1 MMNSV
6 SKTLYLSVFSIFSL
20 AFVKGQNKV
29 PFGVVKA
36 EEGYAMVRVPKDNYR
51 KIVDKIRMRRGDV
64 FVYVKP
70 APGETEWI
78 WIKYPQKDD
87 TEKPFVRYETLD
99 KEGMVNKDRI
109 AFIDQLPQ
117 YTPSKS
123 KNGRSLIFTDNTN
136 PKIPTAQ
143 RNKVIIDVYPS
154 NAGYRKQEK
163 DADGKILTVDKVKP
177 WGISSELPE
186 GMTEIKS
193 IRVQQPGRGSVF
205 VREAIKNMFQP
216 TMDFENIGVTAID
229 NDHIFLY
236 MINGSGENR
245 YTTLWTIKEGKVAS
259 QIIYKNPE

>member
-1 MMNSV
+1 MMNSAT
-6 SKTLYLSVFSIFSL
+6 KTLYASFFTIFSL
-20 AFVKGQNKV
+20 AFIQGQSKV

-51 KIVDKIRMRRGDV
+51 KIVDKIRMRKGDV

-78 WIKYPQKDD
+78 WIKYPEKQDD
-87 TEKPFVRYETLD
+87 DKPFVRYETLD

-117 YTPSKS
+117 FTPSKS
-123 KNGRSLIFTDNTN
+123 KNGRSLIFTDNSN
-136 PKIPTAQ
+136 PKIPAAQ
-143 RNKVIIDVYPS
+143 RTKVIIDVYPS

-163 DADGKILTVDKVKP
+163 DANGNILTIDKVKP
-177 WGISSELPE
+177 WGISSQLPE

-216 TMDFENIGVTAID
+216 TMDFNNVGVTSID

-245 YTTLWTIKEGKVAS
+245 YTTLWTIKEGRVIS

>member
-1 MMNSV
+1 MTFIH
-6 SKTLYLSVFSIFSL
+6 KAICLSVFSIFS
-20 AFVKGQNKV
+20 FIMVQGQNKV

-36 EEGYAMVRVPKDNYR
+36 EEGYAMVRVHKDDYR
-51 KIVDKIRMRRGDV
+51 KIVDKIRMKRGDV

-78 WIKYPQKDD
+78 WIKYPEKPEI
-87 TEKPFVRYETLD
+87 EKPFVRYDNLT
-99 KEGMVNKDRI
+99 KEGMVNKDRV

-123 KNGRSLIFTDNTN
+123 KNGKSLIFTDNTN
-136 PKIPTAQ
+136 SKIPTAQ
-143 RNKVIIDVYPS
+143 RSKVIIDIYPS
-154 NAGYRKQEK
+154 NAGFRKQVK
-163 DADGKILTVDKVKP
+163 DTEGNIISIDKVKP
-177 WGISSELPE
+177 WGIDKELPQ

-216 TMDFENIGVTAID
+216 TMDFENIGVTSID
-229 NDHIFLY
+229 DDHIFLY
-236 MINGSGENR
+236 MINGSGQNR
-245 YTTLWTIKEGKVAS
+245 YTTLWTIKEGKVIS

>member
-1 MMNSV
+1 MSSV
-6 SKTLYLSVFSIFSL
+6 SKAFYLSAFSLFSL
-20 AFVKGQNKV
+20 AFIQGQQKI

-36 EEGYAMVRVPKDNYR
+36 EDRYANVRVAKDNYR
-51 KIVDKIRMRRGDV
+51 KIVGKIRMRKGDV
-64 FVYVKP
+64 FLYVKP
-70 APGETEWI
+70 APGETEWL
-78 WIKYPQKDD
+78 WIKYPDKEE
-87 TEKPFVRYETLD
+87 TEKPFVRYETLE
-99 KEGMVNKDRI
+99 KEGMVNKDRV

-123 KNGRSLIFTDNTN
+123 KNGRSMIFTDNNN

-143 RNKVIIDVYPS
+143 RSKVIIDVYPS
-154 NAGYRKQEK
+154 NASYRKQEK
-163 DADGKILTVDKVKP
+163 DAEGKLLTIDKIKP
-177 WGISSELPE
+177 WGISNEIPE

-216 TMDFENIGVTAID
+216 TMDFNNINVAAID
-229 NDHIFLY
+229 NDNIFLY

-245 YTTLWTIKEGKVAS
+245 YTTLWTIKEGRVAN